1 VRAVALALA
10 AFVLAVPSAA
20 ATPAG
25 LKLLTRDDNRLA
37 LVYVDRP
44 APFVQP
50 LLHPRPGV
58 LGFSGDGRLISFGG
72 TIVGRA
78 KLPTRWLVWAP
89 TGERAA
95 YVTTQGGVVE
105 WTPAG
110 IRRLEPN
117 GWGAQWWWSPSVAW
131 SADGALAVARGS
143 SIWVLRGGSARQV
156 VRPIAPN
163 CCTGGPDIPVP
174 FAWAGDRVLWWD
186 WPGSGSVASDGV
198 SLYAG
203 TQKLG
208 VTLMYPD
215 YTTVCGA
222 HLAFA
227 EGSDRESMDNKMIVF
242 DGRDVSRDPK
252 RSWASPACTPDGR
265 LVASASRNLIPNR
278 TDETHRAVWQLLPTR
293 RRLTRP
299 PWGWSDEDPR
309 LFANGDVLFVRSRS
323 TARKDASGGWIDT
336 QKGRVML
343 LEHGK
348 LRQVAQIGFT
358 QPEDAFTYPVQ
369 FYGHYDWAQLLAV
382 SP

>member
-1 VRAVALALA
+1 
-10 AFVLAVPSAA
+10 
-20 ATPAG
+20 
-25 LKLLTRDDNRLA
+25 
-37 LVYVDRP
+37 
-44 APFVQP
+44 
-50 LLHPRPGV
+50 
-58 LGFSGDGRLISFGG
+58 
-72 TIVGRA
+72 
-78 KLPTRWLVWAP
+78 
-89 TGERAA
+89 
-95 YVTTQGGVVE
+95 
-105 WTPAG
+105 
-110 IRRLEPN
+110 
-117 GWGAQWWWSPSVAW
+117 
-131 SADGALAVARGS
+131 
-143 SIWVLRGGSARQV
+143 VLRGGSARQV

-227 EGSDRESMDNKMIVF
+227 EGGDRESMDNKMIVF

-358 QPEDAFTYPVQ
+358 QPEDAFTYPVE